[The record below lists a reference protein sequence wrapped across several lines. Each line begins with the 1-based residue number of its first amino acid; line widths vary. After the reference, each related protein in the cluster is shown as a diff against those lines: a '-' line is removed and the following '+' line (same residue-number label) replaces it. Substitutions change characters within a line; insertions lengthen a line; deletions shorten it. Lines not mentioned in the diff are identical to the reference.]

1 MRVPNGRPLP
11 PRPAETAALQRFAA
25 RVRDRRVELGM
36 SQGEFAERCGKHR
49 TYISSVERGRRN
61 IALVNVLRL
70 AKALDVDPTALLDG
84 LTLRAEARTDD
95 PRWRAQRGSRAPR

>member
-1 MRVPNGRPLP
+1 LR
-11 PRPAETAALQRFAA
+11 AFAG
-25 RVRDRRVELGM
+25 RVRERRDALGL

-70 AKALDVDPTALLDG
+70 AKALDVDPGLLLGG
-84 LTLRAEARTDD
+84 LTLRDGHQERLHGR
-95 PRWRAQRGSRAPR
+95 PR